1 MKHLILYLFIV
12 VILSAHTFKQ
22 DVFLKYV
29 TINLGETSLINT
41 LNELQNKSDLQ
52 FVYSQEKLESFQ
64 IIAAYDSVR
73 IDSILLD
80 IKKQL
85 PNLTIDSYDNIV
97 VLKRVSVRKSM
108 IKKDTTANV
117 LPIFF
122 AEKKQI
128 IQFKEDTLPTETK
141 EIYVESK
148 KKFENI
154 N

>member
-1 MKHLILYLFIV
+1 MKHLILYLFIA

-52 FVYSQEKLESFQ
+52 FVYSPEKLESFQ
-64 IIAAYDSVR
+64 IIADYDSVR

-97 VLKRVSVRKSM
+97 VLKRVTIRKS
-108 IKKDTTANV
+108 ISKNDTTENI

-128 IQFKEDTLPTETK
+128 IQIKEDTVPTETK
-141 EIYVESK
+141 DIYVESK
-148 KKFENI
+148 
-154 N
+154 